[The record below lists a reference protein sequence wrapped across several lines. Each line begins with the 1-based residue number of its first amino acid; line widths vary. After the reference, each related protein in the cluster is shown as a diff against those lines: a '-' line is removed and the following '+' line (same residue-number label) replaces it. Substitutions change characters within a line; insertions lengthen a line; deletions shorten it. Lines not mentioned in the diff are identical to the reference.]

1 MLANSLQLFKS
12 FPRKKGRRGGKLSIT
27 PRGKNS
33 TRVTR
38 RYDSRSRRTAKNGL
52 LVFSGVPYAEP
63 PVNFLRFS
71 PPRSPEPWRGTRES
85 QEFAPVCPQV
95 VPKLQDE
102 MKPVRYEYLER
113 LLPYLKNQSEDCLY
127 LNIYAPHQPEG
138 KRTEINCFEDRW
150 QFEIE
155 FPLDG
160 WGEASTGFNDDSFYR
175 STLLMQFVTI
185 AWKIDGSISTL
196 KINTMKSYPRSHE

>member
-1 MLANSLQLFKS
+1 M
-12 FPRKKGRRGGKLSIT
+12 
-27 PRGKNS
+27 
-33 TRVTR
+33 
-38 RYDSRSRRTAKNGL
+38 
-52 LVFSGVPYAEP
+52 FSGVPYAEP

-127 LNIYAPHQPEG
+127 LNIYTPHQAEG

-150 QFEIE
+150 QFVIE
-155 FPLDG
+155 FPLG
-160 WGEASTGFNDDSFYR
+160 WGAASTRFNDDSFYR
-175 STLLMQFVTI
+175 STLLMQFATI
-185 AWKIDGSISTL
+185 ARKIHGRSSML
-196 KINTMKSYPRSHE
+196 KINTMESVSALPRVNRMHQEN

>member
-1 MLANSLQLFKS
+1 MLAPTRSNFSKV
-12 FPRKKGRRGGKLSIT
+12 FPGKKEGRGKLSIT
-27 PRGKNS
+27 ALGKNS

-127 LNIYAPHQPEG
+127 LNIYTPHQPEG

-160 WGEASTGFNDDSFYR
+160 EASTGSFNDDSFYR

-185 AWKIDGSISTL
+185 AWKIGGSISTL
-196 KINTMKSYPRSHE
+196 RINTMKSYLRSHE

>member
-1 MLANSLQLFKS
+1 M
-12 FPRKKGRRGGKLSIT
+12 
-27 PRGKNS
+27 
-33 TRVTR
+33 
-38 RYDSRSRRTAKNGL
+38 
-52 LVFSGVPYAEP
+52 FSGVPYAEP

-127 LNIYAPHQPEG
+127 LNIYTPHQPEG
-138 KRTEINCFEDRW
+138 KRTEINCFEDRR
-150 QFEIE
+150 QFVIE
-155 FPLDG
+155 FSPLDG
-160 WGEASTGFNDDSFYR
+160 WGESTIYSFYR

-185 AWKIDGSISTL
+185 LSENTRERSSML
-196 KINTMKSYPRSHE
+196 KINTDGICICSPTGGNRMHEEKLNRFLNSGSIKKLFYSDKKT